1 MAAYVVAVDFGGT
14 HLRAALVDETG
25 QIVQRLK
32 HKTDAHLGPTVVI
45 DRLAEA
51 VQRITEMD
59 GATTSVRGVGVIAP
73 GPLDPYQG
81 IVFQAPN
88 LAGWENIPLATE
100 LQARVQRPVY
110 IGNDANLAVLAEQ
123 RYGLGQ
129 GLTDLIYVTISTGIG
144 GGIICNNTL
153 LLGYRGLAAEVGH
166 MQIIPEGP
174 LCGCGNR
181 GCVEALASGPNI
193 ARATVERIEH
203 GLTSSLTEV
212 AHPITAEDV
221 VVAARAG
228 DKVALEVLERAGSYV
243 GMAVANLVHL
253 FNPQRI
259 IIGGGVSN
267 AGPLLFDPIR
277 ETTRRRLMP
286 IYRDTFDIVPSE
298 LGDDVGLL
306 GAAALAFARSSP

>member
-1 MAAYVVAVDFGGT
+1 MASYVVAVDFGGT

-32 HKTDAHLGPTVVI
+32 HKTDAHLGPAVVI

-51 VQRITEMD
+51 VQRIAEAD
-59 GATTSVRGVGVIAP
+59 GKPVPVQGVGVIAP

-88 LAGWENIPLATE
+88 LAGWENIPLAAE
-100 LQARVQRPVY
+100 LQARVQRPVS
-110 IGNDANLAVLAEQ
+110 IGNDANLAALAEQ

-129 GLTDLIYVTISTGIG
+129 GLSDLIYLTISTGIG
-144 GGIICNNTL
+144 GGIICNHTL
-153 LLGYRGLAAEVGH
+153 LLGAKGLAGEVGH

-193 ARATVERIEH
+193 ARAAVERIEH
-203 GLTSSLTEV
+203 GLASSLKEV
-212 AHPITAEDV
+212 SHPITAEDV
-221 VVAARAG
+221 VAAARQG
-228 DKVALEVLERAGSYV
+228 DKIALEVLERAGGFI
-243 GMAVANLVHL
+243 GMAVANLIHL
-253 FNPQRI
+253 FNPQRV

-277 ETTRRRLMP
+277 ETTRRRLMA
-286 IYRDTFDIVPSE
+286 IYRDTFDIVPSQ

-306 GAAALAFARSSP
+306 GAAALAFATSAP